1 MSGNTDFFP
10 LERNRYF
17 YGKLLTVRD
26 FEIEQRYTRN
36 SAQLMRRLT
45 FGAGVVCGLGVS
57 ASDDSTLLI
66 ESGMAIDY
74 LGRMVTIEEPL
85 LRKLQMIE
93 GQEDVKGKASAY
105 LCLAYKED
113 DLEPVNAVGAASGD
127 QRQCNVT
134 REGAR
139 LFLTAQEP
147 EYRAL
152 LEASGKENVTVL
164 YTSDELSLILA
175 VPEAVCAG
183 REFTAELLVVK
194 NEKTPPVY
202 FQLTG
207 DSAFVDSEDGR
218 VHLEFRESP
227 EETRRVYQVSFRMK
241 ARQMSDLES
250 PFLPSGGEID
260 LELGSHRYK
269 NYVEVDAKCFLCR
282 DTYQLA
288 ERRRLVDNLDR
299 RLRGRD
305 IPIYLAKVELLHS
318 AGSTFI
324 VSVTNLPFAQ
334 RVTQEGGTSGDGGPR
349 TVTTSVRS
357 LEYWQKPDV
366 KANYQPSTG
375 ALHFDFGIPSPE
387 QYDYAV
393 SHGTV
398 DLTLPGGVRVNSKV
412 YSDEIPHGLGPGT
425 VDVRL
430 SIEFSDHGTSD
441 ETALCFGNSEI
452 FVKGKTKNSPAGVP
466 WVEAAAVVYP
476 RRGTMRI
483 GLWLHD
489 MVEGN
494 RLTVHYFAQKP
505 ERDTS
510 RILAQRR
517 VGLSVTP
524 EFSHVAQR
532 GTIRFQAEV
541 IGSEDKSVR
550 WAVKEENGG
559 VIDHN
564 GIYQAPELPGTYE
577 IVATSNTDDTVT
589 ASAFVIV
596 EE

>member
-26 FEIEQRYTRN
+26 FEIEQKYTRN
-36 SAQLMRRLT
+36 SSQLMRRLVY
-45 FGAGVVCGLGVS
+45 GAGVVCGLGVS

-74 LGRMVTIEEPL
+74 LGRMVTVEEPL
-85 LRKLQMIE
+85 LRKLAMID
-93 GQEDVKGKASAY
+93 GQEDLKGKESAY
-105 LCLAYKED
+105 LCLEYQETNR
-113 DLEPVNAVGAASGD
+113 EPVNAVGAASGES
-127 QRQCNVT
+127 RQYNIT
-134 REGAR
+134 REGSH
-139 LFLTAQEP
+139 LFLTSQEP
-147 EYRAL
+147 DCRAL
-152 LEASGKENVTVL
+152 LEASGKENVSVL
-164 YTSDELSLILA
+164 YTSDELSLVLA

-183 REFTAELLVVK
+183 REFTVELLVVK

-207 DSAFVDSEDGR
+207 DSGFVESEDGR
-218 VHLEFRESP
+218 IHLEFRESP
-227 EETRRVYQVSFRMK
+227 EETRRVYQVGFRLK
-241 ARQMSDLES
+241 ARQMSDLQAA
-250 PFLPSGGEID
+250 FLPSGGEID

-269 NYVEVDAKCFLCR
+269 NYVEVGAKCYLCK
-282 DTYQLA
+282 DAGQLA
-288 ERRRLVDNLDR
+288 ARRRRMDNLEA
-299 RLRGRD
+299 RLKGRD
-305 IPIYLAKVELLHS
+305 LPIYLAKVELLHS

-324 VSVTNLPFAQ
+324 VSVTNLPFSQRIAQ
-334 RVTQEGGTSGDGGPR
+334 ETGSSDDGGPR

-398 DLTLPGGVRVNSKV
+398 DLTLPGGMRVNRKV
-412 YSDEIPHGLGPGT
+412 YSEEIPHGLGPGT

-430 SIEFSDHGTSD
+430 SIEFSDHGSED

-452 FVKGKTKNSPAGVP
+452 FVKSGKEKNNIP

-494 RLTVHYFAQKP
+494 RITVHYFAQKP

-517 VGLSVTP
+517 VGLAITP
-524 EFSHVAQR
+524 EFSHVALR
-532 GTIRFQAEV
+532 GTIRFQADV
-541 IGSEDKSVR
+541 TGSEDKSVR
-550 WAVKEENGG
+550 WLVREENGG

-577 IVATSNTDDTVT
+577 IVAISNSDESVR

-596 EE
+596 E

>member
-26 FEIEQRYTRN
+26 FEIEQKYTRT
-36 SAQLMRRLT
+36 SAQLMHRLVC
-45 FGAGVVCGLGVS
+45 GAGVVCGLGVS
-57 ASDDSTLLI
+57 AGDDSTLVI
-66 ESGMAIDY
+66 ESGMAFDY
-74 LGRMVTIEEPL
+74 LGRMVTVEEPL
-85 LRKLQMIE
+85 LRKLQMID
-93 GQEDVKGKASAY
+93 GQETLRDKSSAY
-105 LCLAYKED
+105 LCLEYQETD
-113 DLEPVNAVGAASGD
+113 MEPVNAVGAATGES
-127 QRQCNVT
+127 RQCNVT
-134 REGAR
+134 REGAH
-139 LFLTAQEP
+139 LFLTAREP
-147 EYRAL
+147 DYRAL
-152 LEASGKENVTVL
+152 LEASGKDNVTVL
-164 YTSDELSLILA
+164 YSSEELSLVMA

-183 REFTAELLVVK
+183 REFTVELLVVK
-194 NEKTPPVY
+194 NEKTPPVC
-202 FQLTG
+202 FTLSG
-207 DSAFVDSEDGR
+207 ESGFAESEDGR
-218 VHLEFRESP
+218 LRLEFRESP
-227 EETRRVYQVSFRMK
+227 EETRRVYQVGFRLK
-241 ARQMSDLES
+241 ARQMSDLQC
-250 PFLPSGGEID
+250 PLLPSGGEID

-269 NYVEVDAKCFLCR
+269 NYVGVNAKCYLCR
-282 DTYQLA
+282 DTYHLA
-288 ERRRLVDNLDR
+288 DRKQRMDDLEHRLK
-299 RLRGRD
+299 GRD
-305 IPIYLAKVELLHS
+305 LPIYLAKVELLQS

-324 VSVTNLPFAQ
+324 VSVTNLPFNQ
-334 RVTQEGGTSGDGGPR
+334 RVAQESSSAGDGGPR

-398 DLTLPGGVRVNSKV
+398 DMTLPGGMRVNRKI
-412 YSDEIPHGLGPGT
+412 YSEEIPHGLGPGT

-430 SIEFSDHGTSD
+430 SIEFSDQGAGN

-452 FVKGKTKNSPAGVP
+452 FVKGKEKNGVP

-494 RLTVHYFAQKP
+494 RITVHYFAQKP

-510 RILAQRR
+510 RIMAQRR
-517 VGLSVTP
+517 VGLSLTP
-524 EFSHVAQR
+524 EFSHVKPR

-541 IGSEDKSVR
+541 TGSEDKSVR
-550 WAVKEENGG
+550 WAVKEDNGG

-577 IVATSNTDDTVT
+577 ITAVSGADESIS

-596 EE
+596 E

>member
-26 FEIEQRYTRN
+26 FEIEQKYNRN
-36 SAQLMRRLT
+36 SANLMHRLA

-74 LGRMVTIEEPL
+74 LGRMVVVEEPL

-93 GQEDVKGKASAY
+93 GQETVKDKESAY
-105 LCLAYKED
+105 LCMEYQETPT
-113 DLEPVNAVGAASGD
+113 EPVNAVGAASGEN
-127 QRQCNVT
+127 RQYNIT

-139 LFLTAQEP
+139 LFLTAQAP
-147 EYRAL
+147 DYRAL
-152 LEASGKENVTVL
+152 LETAGKENVSVI
-164 YTSDELSLILA
+164 YSSDELTLVLS
-175 VPEAVCAG
+175 VPESVCSG
-183 REFTAELLVVK
+183 QEFTAELLVVK
-194 NEKTPPVY
+194 NEKTPSVY
-202 FQLTG
+202 FELSGTSG
-207 DSAFVDSEDGR
+207 FVDSEDGQI
-218 VHLEFRESP
+218 HLKFRENP
-227 EETRRVYQVSFRMK
+227 DETRRVYAVSFRLK
-241 ARQMSDLES
+241 AREMSELES
-250 PFLPSGGEID
+250 EFLPSGGEID
-260 LELGSHRYK
+260 MELGIHRYK
-269 NYVEVDAKCFLCR
+269 NYVEVNAKCFLCK
-282 DTYQLA
+282 DPEQLA
-288 ERRRLVDNLDR
+288 ERRRLSDNLEQ
-299 RLRGRD
+299 RLKGRD

-318 AGSTFI
+318 AGSMFI
-324 VSVTNLPFAQ
+324 VSVTDLPFEQ
-334 RVTQEGGTSGDGGPR
+334 RVTQESSSSGEGGPR
-349 TVTTSVRS
+349 TVTTSVRA

-366 KANYQPSTG
+366 KAAYQSSTG
-375 ALHFDFGIPSPE
+375 SLHFDFGIPTPE

-412 YSDEIPHGLGPGT
+412 FSDEIPHGLGPGT

-430 SIEFSDHGTSD
+430 SIEYADHSADD

-452 FVKGKTKNSPAGVP
+452 FVKSKTKDGVP
-466 WVEAAAVVYP
+466 WVEVAAVVYP

-489 MVEGN
+489 MVDGN

-505 ERDTS
+505 ERDTN

-517 VGLSVTP
+517 VSLSVTP
-524 EFSHVAQR
+524 EFTHVSTR
-532 GTIRFQAEV
+532 GIITFKSEV
-541 IGSEDKSVR
+541 TGSEDKSVR

-559 VIDHN
+559 AIDQN

-577 IVATSNTDDTVT
+577 ITATSNADNTVR

-596 EE
+596 E

>member
-1 MSGNTDFFP
+1 MSGNSDFFP

-17 YGKLLTVRD
+17 YGKLLTVREFD
-26 FEIEQRYTRN
+26 IEQKYVRN
-36 SAQLMRRLT
+36 SAQLMNRLAY
-45 FGAGVVCGLGVS
+45 GAGVVCGLGVS

-74 LGRMVTIEEPL
+74 LGHMVTIEEPL
-85 LRKLQMIE
+85 MRKLRMIE
-93 GQEDVKGKASAY
+93 GHETLTGKDSAY
-105 LCLAYKED
+105 LCLSYQETEI
-113 DLEPVNAVGAASGD
+113 EPVNAVGAASGD
-127 QRQCNVT
+127 NRQYNIT

-139 LFLTAQEP
+139 LYLTAQEP

-152 LEASGKENVTVL
+152 LEASGKDNVSML
-164 YTSDELSLILA
+164 YTSDQITLVLS

-183 REFTAELLVVK
+183 KEFVVELLVIK

-202 FQLTG
+202 FELSGSSGFADT
-207 DSAFVDSEDGR
+207 EDGNI
-218 VHLEFRESP
+218 HLKFSESP
-227 EETRRVYQVSFRMK
+227 EEKRRVYPVSFRLK
-241 ARQMSDLES
+241 ARQMSGLQS
-250 PFLPSGGEID
+250 ALLPQGGEID

-269 NYVEVDAKCFLCR
+269 NYVEVGAKSTICK
-282 DTYQLA
+282 DSYELA
-288 ERRRLVDNLDR
+288 ERQRLTDNLEKH
-299 RLRGRD
+299 LKGRD
-305 IPIYLAKVELLHS
+305 IPIYLAKLELLQS
-318 AGSTFI
+318 AGSMFL

-334 RVTQEGGTSGDGGPR
+334 RISQENGYTGDGGPR

-375 ALHFDFGIPSPE
+375 SLHFDFGIPSPE

-398 DLTLPGGVRVNSKV
+398 EMTLPGGLRVNSKV
-412 YSDEIPHGLGPGT
+412 YSEEIPHGLGPGT

-430 SIEFSDHGTSD
+430 SVEFADRSSAD
-441 ETALCFGNSEI
+441 EAALCFGNSEI
-452 FVKGKTKNSPAGVP
+452 FVKSKLKVDVP
-466 WVEAAAVVYP
+466 WVETAAVVYP
-476 RRGTMRI
+476 HRGTMRI

-489 MVEGN
+489 MVDGN
-494 RLTVHYFAQKP
+494 RITVHYFAQKP

-517 VGLSVTP
+517 ISLTVTP
-524 EFSHVAQR
+524 EFTHVKPR
-532 GTIRFQAEV
+532 GTVCFKAEV
-541 IGSEDKSVR
+541 TGSEDQSVR

-559 VIDHN
+559 VIDYN

-577 IVATSNTDDTVT
+577 IT
-589 ASAFVIV
+589 AVSSADESIAVSAFVIV
-596 EE
+596 E

>member
-1 MSGNTDFFP
+1 MSGNSDFFP

-26 FEIEQRYTRN
+26 FDIEQRYTR
-36 SAQLMRRLT
+36 STAQLMNRLA

-57 ASDDSTLLI
+57 ASDGSTLLI

-74 LGRMVTIEEPL
+74 QGRMVVIEEPL

-93 GQEDVKGKASAY
+93 GQETIKDRESAY
-105 LCLAYKED
+105 LCMEYHETQT
-113 DLEPVNAVGAASGD
+113 EPVNAVGAASGES
-127 QRQCNVT
+127 RQYNIT

-139 LFLTAQEP
+139 LFLTAEEP
-147 EYRAL
+147 DYRAL
-152 LEASGKENVTVL
+152 LEASGKENVSMI
-164 YTSDELSLILA
+164 YTSDELSLVLA
-175 VPEAVCAG
+175 VPDSVCAG
-183 REFTAELLVVK
+183 REFTVDLLVVK
-194 NEKTPPVY
+194 NENTPPVC
-202 FQLTG
+202 FELNG
-207 DSAFVDSEDGR
+207 SSGFVESEDGR
-218 VHLEFRESP
+218 IHLSFREDPS
-227 EETRRVYQVSFRMK
+227 ETRRVYQVSFRMK
-241 ARQMSDLES
+241 ARQMSELES

-269 NYVEVDAKCFLCR
+269 NYVEVGAKCYLCK

-288 ERRRLVDNLDR
+288 ERRRLSDNLER

-305 IPIYLAKVELLHS
+305 IPLYLAKLELLHT
-318 AGSTFI
+318 AGSMFL
-324 VSVTNLPFAQ
+324 VSVTNLPFSQ
-334 RVTQEGGTSGDGGPR
+334 RITKETSRTTDGGPR

-366 KANYQPSTG
+366 KAIFQPSTG

-387 QYDYAV
+387 QYDYGV

-412 YSDEIPHGLGPGT
+412 FSEEIPHGLGPGT

-430 SIEFSDHGTSD
+430 SIEFADRSAGD

-452 FVKGKTKNSPAGVP
+452 FVKGKQKEGVP
-466 WVEAAAVVYP
+466 WVEAAAIVYP

-489 MVEGN
+489 MVDGN

-510 RILAQRR
+510 RIMAQRR
-517 VGLSVTP
+517 VGLTVTP
-524 EFSHVAQR
+524 EFSHVSPR
-532 GTIRFQAEV
+532 ETIVFQADV
-541 IGSEDKSVR
+541 TGSEDKGVR
-550 WAVKEENGG
+550 WAVREANGG

-577 IVATSNTDDTVT
+577 IYAVSTADESIT

-596 EE
+596 E

>member
-10 LERNRYF
+10 IERNRYF

-26 FEIEQRYTRN
+26 FEIEQTYARR
-36 SAQLMRRLT
+36 SSQLMNRLA
-45 FGAGVVCGLGVS
+45 FGAGVICGLGVS

-74 LGRMVTIEEPL
+74 LGRMVAVEEPL
-85 LRKLQMIE
+85 LRKLQMID
-93 GQEDVKGKASAY
+93 GQESIQGKASAY
-105 LCLAYKED
+105 LCLDYQET
-113 DLEPVNAVGAASGD
+113 DLEPVNAVGAASGQ
-127 QRQCNVT
+127 QRQCNIT
-134 REGAR
+134 REGAH

-152 LEASGKENVTVL
+152 LEASGKDNVTVL
-164 YTSDELSLILA
+164 YSSDELSLILA

-194 NEKTPPVY
+194 NENTPPVY
-202 FQLTG
+202 FQLNG
-207 DSAFVDSEDGR
+207 DSGFVDSDDGR
-218 VHLEFRESP
+218 LHLEFRESP
-227 EETRRVYQVSFRMK
+227 EEKRRVYQVPFRLK
-241 ARQMSDLES
+241 ARQMSDLQS

-282 DTYQLA
+282 DTFQLA
-288 ERRRLVDNLDR
+288 ERNRLIDNLDR
-299 RLRGRD
+299 SLKGRD
-305 IPIYLAKVELLHS
+305 IPIYLAKLELLHT
-318 AGSTFI
+318 AGSMFI
-324 VSVTNLPFAQ
+324 VSVTNLPFGQ
-334 RVTQEGGTSGDGGPR
+334 RITQEGGASGDNGPR
-349 TVTTSVRS
+349 TVTSSVRT

-398 DLTLPGGVRVNSKV
+398 DLTLPSGVRVNSKI
-412 YSDEIPHGLGPGT
+412 YSEEIPHGLGPGT

-430 SIEFSDHGTSD
+430 SIEFADHGAGD
-441 ETALCFGNSEI
+441 ETTLCFGNSEI
-452 FVKGKTKNSPAGVP
+452 FVRSKTKNVPMGVP

-505 ERDTS
+505 ERDTN
-510 RILAQRR
+510 RIMAQRK
-517 VGLSVTP
+517 VGISVTP
-524 EFSHVAQR
+524 EFSHVAVR

-541 IGSEDKSVR
+541 TGSEDKSVR
-550 WAVKEENGG
+550 WVVKEENGG

-577 IVATSNTDDTVT
+577 IVAISNTDESVT

-596 EE
+596 E

>member
-26 FEIEQRYTRN
+26 FEVEQKYMR
-36 SAQLMRRLT
+36 SSSQLVRRLVY
-45 FGAGVVCGLGVS
+45 GAGVVCGLGVS

-74 LGRMVTIEEPL
+74 LGRMVTVEEPL
-85 LRKLQMIE
+85 LRKLQMID
-93 GQEDVKGKASAY
+93 GQETLKGKESAY
-105 LCLAYKED
+105 LCLEYQETNR
-113 DLEPVNAVGAASGD
+113 EPVNAVGATSGES
-127 QRQCNVT
+127 RQYNIT
-134 REGAR
+134 REGSH
-139 LFLTAQEP
+139 LFLSTQEP
-147 EYRAL
+147 DYRAL
-152 LEASGKENVTVL
+152 LEASGKENVSVL
-164 YTSDELSLILA
+164 YSSDELSLVLS

-183 REFTAELLVVK
+183 REFTVELLVVK
-194 NEKTPPVY
+194 NENTPPVY
-202 FQLTG
+202 FQLSG
-207 DSAFVDSEDGR
+207 DSGFVDSEDGR

-227 EETRRVYQVSFRMK
+227 EETRRVYQVGFRLK
-241 ARQMSDLES
+241 ARQMSDLQS
-250 PFLPSGGEID
+250 AFLPSGGEID

-269 NYVEVDAKCFLCR
+269 NYVEVPAKCFLCR

-288 ERRRLVDNLDR
+288 ARNRRIDNLEH
-299 RLRGRD
+299 RLKGRD
-305 IPIYLAKVELLHS
+305 IPIYLAKLELLHS

-324 VSVTNLPFAQ
+324 VSVTNLPFTQRIAQ
-334 RVTQEGGTSGDGGPR
+334 ESSTTDDGGPR

-366 KANYQPSTG
+366 KASFQPSTG

-398 DLTLPGGVRVNSKV
+398 DLTLPGGMRVNRKI
-412 YSDEIPHGLGPGT
+412 YSEEIPHGLGPGT

-430 SIEFSDHGTSD
+430 SIEFADHAAGD

-452 FVKGKTKNSPAGVP
+452 FVKSKEKNSVP

-483 GLWLHD
+483 GLWMHD

-494 RLTVHYFAQKP
+494 RITVHYFAQKP

-517 VGLSVTP
+517 IGLTVTP
-524 EFSHVAQR
+524 EFSRVAVR

-541 IGSEDKSVR
+541 TGSEDKSVR
-550 WAVKEENGG
+550 WLVKEDNGG

-577 IVATSNTDDTVT
+577 ITAVSNSDDSIT

-596 EE
+596 E

>member
-1 MSGNTDFFP
+1 MSGNSDFFP

-26 FEIEQRYTRN
+26 FEIEQKYTRN
-36 SAQLMRRLT
+36 SSQLMHRLVY
-45 FGAGVVCGLGVS
+45 GAGVVCGLGVS

-74 LGRMVTIEEPL
+74 LGRMVTVEEPL
-85 LRKLQMIE
+85 LRKLAMID
-93 GQEDVKGKASAY
+93 GQEDLKGKESAY
-105 LCLAYKED
+105 LCLEYQETNR
-113 DLEPVNAVGAASGD
+113 EPVNAVGAASGES
-127 QRQCNVT
+127 RQYNIT
-134 REGAR
+134 REGSH
-139 LFLTAQEP
+139 LFLTSQEP
-147 EYRAL
+147 DYRAL
-152 LEASGKENVTVL
+152 LEASGKENVSVL
-164 YTSDELSLILA
+164 YTSDELSLVLA

-183 REFTAELLVVK
+183 REFTVELLVVK

-207 DSAFVDSEDGR
+207 DSGFVESEDGR
-218 VHLEFRESP
+218 IHLEFRESP
-227 EETRRVYQVSFRMK
+227 EETRRVYQVGFRLK
-241 ARQMSDLES
+241 ARQMSGLES
-250 PFLPSGGEID
+250 AFLPSGGEID

-269 NYVEVDAKCFLCR
+269 NYVEVGAKCYLCK
-282 DTYQLA
+282 DPYQLA
-288 ERRRLVDNLDR
+288 ERRSLTDNLEH
-299 RLRGRD
+299 RLKGRD
-305 IPIYLAKVELLHS
+305 LPIYLAKLELLHS
-318 AGSTFI
+318 AGSTFL

-334 RVTQEGGTSGDGGPR
+334 RITQESSYAVDGGPR

-366 KANYQPSTG
+366 KANFQPSTG

-398 DLTLPGGVRVNSKV
+398 DLTLPGGVRVNNKV
-412 YSDEIPHGLGPGT
+412 YSEEIPHGLGPGT

-430 SIEFSDHGTSD
+430 SIEFSDRTAGD

-452 FVKGKTKNSPAGVP
+452 FVKGKWKDGVP
-466 WVEAAAVVYP
+466 WVEAAAIVYP

-505 ERDTS
+505 ERDTN

-517 VGLSVTP
+517 IGLSVTP
-524 EFSHVAQR
+524 EFSHVAAR
-532 GTIRFQAEV
+532 GTLMFQAEV
-541 IGSEDKSVR
+541 TGSEDKGVR
-550 WAVKEENGG
+550 WVVKEDNGG
-559 VIDHN
+559 AIDHN

-577 IVATSNTDDTVT
+577 ITAISSADESIT

-596 EE
+596 E

>member
-26 FEIEQRYTRN
+26 FEVEQKYMR
-36 SAQLMRRLT
+36 SSSQLVRRLVY
-45 FGAGVVCGLGVS
+45 GAGVVCGLGVS

-74 LGRMVTIEEPL
+74 LGRMVTVEEPL
-85 LRKLQMIE
+85 LRKLQMID
-93 GQEDVKGKASAY
+93 GQETLKGKESAY
-105 LCLAYKED
+105 LCLEYQETD
-113 DLEPVNAVGAASGD
+113 REPVNAVGATSGES
-127 QRQCNVT
+127 RQYNIT
-134 REGAR
+134 REGSH
-139 LFLTAQEP
+139 LFLSAQEP
-147 EYRAL
+147 DYRAL
-152 LEASGKENVTVL
+152 LEASGKENVSVL
-164 YTSDELSLILA
+164 YSSDELSLVLA

-183 REFTAELLVVK
+183 REFTVELLVVK
-194 NEKTPPVY
+194 NENTPPVY
-202 FQLTG
+202 FQLSG
-207 DSAFVDSEDGR
+207 DSGFVDSEDGR
-218 VHLEFRESP
+218 VRLEFRESP
-227 EETRRVYQVSFRMK
+227 EETRRVYQVGFRLK
-241 ARQMSDLES
+241 ARQMSDLQS
-250 PFLPSGGEID
+250 AFLPSGGEID

-269 NYVEVDAKCFLCR
+269 NYVEVPAKCFLCR

-288 ERRRLVDNLDR
+288 ARNRRIDNLEH
-299 RLRGRD
+299 RLKGRD
-305 IPIYLAKVELLHS
+305 IPIYLAKLELLHS
-318 AGSTFI
+318 AGSTFV
-324 VSVTNLPFAQ
+324 VSVTNLPFTQ
-334 RVTQEGGTSGDGGPR
+334 RITQESSTSDDGGPR

-366 KANYQPSTG
+366 KASFQPSTG

-398 DLTLPGGVRVNSKV
+398 DLTLPGGMRVNRKI
-412 YSDEIPHGLGPGT
+412 YSEEIPHGLGPGT

-430 SIEFSDHGTSD
+430 SIEFDDHAAGD

-452 FVKGKTKNSPAGVP
+452 FVKSKEKNSVP

-483 GLWLHD
+483 GLWMHD

-494 RLTVHYFAQKP
+494 RITVHYFAQKP

-517 VGLSVTP
+517 IGLTVTP
-524 EFSHVAQR
+524 EFSRVAAR

-541 IGSEDKSVR
+541 TGSEDKSVR
-550 WAVKEENGG
+550 WMVKEDNGG

-577 IVATSNTDDTVT
+577 ITAISNSDDSVT

-596 EE
+596 E

>member
-26 FEIEQRYTRN
+26 FEIEQKYTRN
-36 SAQLMRRLT
+36 SAQLMHRLA

-74 LGRMVTIEEPL
+74 LGHMVVVEEPL
-85 LRKLQMIE
+85 LRKLQMID
-93 GQEDVKGKASAY
+93 GQDTIKGKESAY
-105 LCLAYKED
+105 LCLNYQETDA
-113 DLEPVNAVGAASGD
+113 EPVNAVGAASGES
-127 QRQCNVT
+127 RQYNIT
-134 REGAR
+134 REGAK

-147 EYRAL
+147 DYRAL

-164 YTSDELSLILA
+164 YTSDQLSLVLS
-175 VPEAVCAG
+175 VPESVCAG
-183 REFTAELLVVK
+183 REFTVELLVVK
-194 NEKTPPVY
+194 NEKTPPV
-202 FQLTG
+202 FFELNG
-207 DSAFVDSEDGR
+207 NSGFVDSEDGR
-218 VHLEFRESP
+218 IHLKFRESP

-241 ARQMSDLES
+241 ARQMSGLQS
-250 PFLPSGGEID
+250 AFLPSGGEID

-269 NYVEVDAKCFLCR
+269 NYVEVGAKCYLCK
-282 DTYQLA
+282 DTYELA
-288 ERRRLVDNLDR
+288 ERHRLVDNLEH
-299 RLRGRD
+299 RLKGRD
-305 IPIYLAKVELLHS
+305 IPIYLAKLELLHS
-318 AGSTFI
+318 AGSMFV

-334 RVTQEGGTSGDGGPR
+334 RIARESSQVSDGGPR

-366 KANYQPSTG
+366 KANFQPSTG

-393 SHGTV
+393 SHGKV

-412 YSDEIPHGLGPGT
+412 YSEEIPHGLGPGT

-430 SIEFSDHGTSD
+430 SIEFTDRKSGD

-452 FVKGKTKNSPAGVP
+452 FVKGKAKDEVP

-489 MVEGN
+489 MVDGN
-494 RLTVHYFAQKP
+494 RITVHYFAQKP

-510 RILAQRR
+510 RILAQRK
-517 VGLSVTP
+517 VGLTVTP
-524 EFSHVAQR
+524 EFTHVSPR
-532 GTIRFQAEV
+532 GMVYFKSDVT
-541 IGSEDKSVR
+541 GSEDKGVR

-577 IVATSNTDDTVT
+577 ITAISSADESIT

-596 EE
+596 E

>member
-26 FEIEQRYTRN
+26 FEIEQKYTRN
-36 SAQLMRRLT
+36 SSQLMRRLVY
-45 FGAGVVCGLGVS
+45 GAGVVCGLGVG

-74 LGRMVTIEEPL
+74 LGRMVTIEEPM
-85 LRKLQMIE
+85 LRKLQMID
-93 GQEDVKGKASAY
+93 GQENLKGKESAY
-105 LCLAYKED
+105 LCLEYQESNR
-113 DLEPVNAVGAASGD
+113 EPVNAVGAASGES
-127 QRQCNVT
+127 RQYNIT
-134 REGAR
+134 REGSH
-139 LFLTAQEP
+139 LFLTSQEP
-147 EYRAL
+147 DYRAL
-152 LEASGKENVTVL
+152 LEASGKENVSVL
-164 YTSDELSLILA
+164 YTSDELSLVLA

-194 NEKTPPVY
+194 NEKTPPIF
-202 FQLTG
+202 FQLSG
-207 DSAFVDSEDGR
+207 DSGFVDSEDGR
-218 VHLEFRESP
+218 IHLEFRESP
-227 EETRRVYQVSFRMK
+227 EETRRVYQVGFRMK
-241 ARQMSDLES
+241 ARQMSDLQS
-250 PFLPSGGEID
+250 AFLPSGGEID

-269 NYVEVDAKCFLCR
+269 NYVEVGAKSFLCR

-288 ERRRLVDNLDR
+288 ARKRRMDNLEQ
-299 RLRGRD
+299 RLKGRD
-305 IPIYLAKVELLHS
+305 LPIYLAKLELLHS
-318 AGSTFI
+318 VGSTFI
-324 VSVTNLPFAQ
+324 VSVTNLPFSQ
-334 RVTQEGGTSGDGGPR
+334 RITQETGASDDGGPR

-398 DLTLPGGVRVNSKV
+398 DLTLPGGMRVNRKI
-412 YSDEIPHGLGPGT
+412 YSEEIPHGLGPGT

-430 SIEFSDHGTSD
+430 SIEFSDHGSGD

-452 FVKGKTKNSPAGVP
+452 FVKSKEKNNIP
-466 WVEAAAVVYP
+466 WVEVAAVVYP

-517 VGLSVTP
+517 VALSVTP
-524 EFSHVAQR
+524 EFTRVEKR
-532 GTIRFQAEV
+532 GTIRFQAEMT
-541 IGSEDKSVR
+541 GSEDKSVR
-550 WAVKEENGG
+550 WSVKEENGG

-577 IVATSNTDDTVT
+577 IVAVSNSDENVT

-596 EE
+596 E

>member
-26 FEIEQRYTRN
+26 FEVEQKYMR
-36 SAQLMRRLT
+36 SSSQLVRRLVY
-45 FGAGVVCGLGVS
+45 GAGVVCGLGVS

-74 LGRMVTIEEPL
+74 LGRMVTVEEPL
-85 LRKLQMIE
+85 LRKLQMID
-93 GQEDVKGKASAY
+93 GQETLKGKESAY
-105 LCLAYKED
+105 LCLEYQETD
-113 DLEPVNAVGAASGD
+113 REPVNAVGATSGES
-127 QRQCNVT
+127 RQYNIT
-134 REGAR
+134 REGSH
-139 LFLTAQEP
+139 LFLSAQEP
-147 EYRAL
+147 DYRAL
-152 LEASGKENVTVL
+152 LEASGKENVSVL
-164 YTSDELSLILA
+164 YSSDELSLVLS

-183 REFTAELLVVK
+183 REFTVELLVVK
-194 NEKTPPVY
+194 NENTPPVY
-202 FQLTG
+202 FQLSG
-207 DSAFVDSEDGR
+207 DSGFVDSEDGR
-218 VHLEFRESP
+218 VRLEFRESP
-227 EETRRVYQVSFRMK
+227 EETRRVYQVGFRLK
-241 ARQMSDLES
+241 ARQMSDLQS
-250 PFLPSGGEID
+250 AFLPSGGEID

-269 NYVEVDAKCFLCR
+269 NYVEVPAKCFLCR

-288 ERRRLVDNLDR
+288 ARNRRIDNLEH
-299 RLRGRD
+299 RLKGRD
-305 IPIYLAKVELLHS
+305 IPIYLAKLELLHS
-318 AGSTFI
+318 AGSTFV
-324 VSVTNLPFAQ
+324 VSVTNLPFTQ
-334 RVTQEGGTSGDGGPR
+334 RITQESSSSDDGGPR

-366 KANYQPSTG
+366 KASFQPSTG

-398 DLTLPGGVRVNSKV
+398 DLTLPGGMRVNRKV
-412 YSDEIPHGLGPGT
+412 YSEEIPHGLGPGT

-430 SIEFSDHGTSD
+430 SIEFDDHAAGD

-452 FVKGKTKNSPAGVP
+452 FVKSKEKNSVP

-494 RLTVHYFAQKP
+494 RITVHYFAQKP

-517 VGLSVTP
+517 IGLSVTP
-524 EFSHVAQR
+524 EFSRVAVR

-541 IGSEDKSVR
+541 TGSEDKSVR
-550 WAVKEENGG
+550 WTVKEDNGG

-577 IVATSNTDDTVT
+577 ITAISNSDDSVT

-596 EE
+596 E

>member
-1 MSGNTDFFP
+1 MSGNSDFFP

-26 FEIEQRYTRN
+26 FDIEQRYTR
-36 SAQLMRRLT
+36 STSQLINRLA

-57 ASDDSTLLI
+57 ASDGSTLLI

-74 LGRMVTIEEPL
+74 QGRMVVVEEPL

-93 GQEDVKGKASAY
+93 GQETIKGKESAY
-105 LCLAYKED
+105 LCMEYHESQI
-113 DLEPVNAVGAASGD
+113 EPVNAVGAASGD
-127 QRQCNVT
+127 SRQYNIT

-139 LFLTAQEP
+139 LFLTAEEP
-147 EYRAL
+147 DYRAL
-152 LEASGKENVTVL
+152 LEASGKENVSVL
-164 YTSDELSLILA
+164 YTSDEITLVLA
-175 VPEAVCAG
+175 VPDSVCSG
-183 REFTAELLVVK
+183 KEFTVDLLVVK
-194 NEKTPPVY
+194 NEKTPPVC
-202 FQLTG
+202 FELSG
-207 DSAFVDSEDGR
+207 SSGFVESEDGR
-218 VHLEFRESP
+218 IHLQFREDP
-227 EETRRVYQVSFRMK
+227 AETRRVYQIGFRLK
-241 ARQMSDLES
+241 ARQISDLES

-269 NYVEVDAKCFLCR
+269 NYVEVGAKCYLCK

-288 ERRRLVDNLDR
+288 ERSRLTDNLER

-305 IPIYLAKVELLHS
+305 IPLYLAKLELLHT
-318 AGSTFI
+318 AGSMFL

-334 RVTQEGGTSGDGGPR
+334 RITKETTSTSDGGPR

-366 KANYQPSTG
+366 KASFQPSTG

-387 QYDYAV
+387 LYDYGI

-412 YSDEIPHGLGPGT
+412 FSEEIPHGLGPGT

-430 SIEFSDHGTSD
+430 SIEYSDRSAGD

-452 FVKGKTKNSPAGVP
+452 FVKGRQKDGVP
-466 WVEAAAVVYP
+466 WVEAAAIVYP

-489 MVEGN
+489 MVDGN

-510 RILAQRR
+510 RIMAQRR
-517 VGLSVTP
+517 VGLTVAP
-524 EFSHVAQR
+524 EFSHVVPR
-532 GTIRFQAEV
+532 GTIIFKAEV
-541 IGSEDKSVR
+541 TGSEDKGVR
-550 WAVKEENGG
+550 WAVKEANGG

-577 IVATSNTDDTVT
+577 ILAISTADESIT

-596 EE
+596 E

>member
-26 FEIEQRYTRN
+26 FEIEQNYTRN
-36 SAQLMRRLT
+36 SAQLMHRLA

-74 LGRMVTIEEPL
+74 LGRMVTVEEPL

-93 GQEDVKGKASAY
+93 GQETLRDKESAY
-105 LCLAYKED
+105 LCLSYQETD
-113 DLEPVNAVGAASGD
+113 MEPVNAVGAASGES
-127 QRQCNVT
+127 RQCNIT

-139 LFLTAQEP
+139 LFLTAEEP
-147 EYRAL
+147 DYRAL
-152 LEASGKENVTVL
+152 LEASGKENVSVL
-164 YTSDELSLILA
+164 YSSDELSVVLA

-183 REFTAELLVVK
+183 HEFTVELLVVK

-202 FQLTG
+202 FQLNG
-207 DSAFVDSEDGR
+207 ESGFVDSEDGR
-218 VHLEFRESP
+218 IHLEYRESP
-227 EETRRVYQVSFRMK
+227 EEKRCVYQVGFRMT
-241 ARQMSDLES
+241 ARQMSDVQS
-250 PFLPSGGEID
+250 MFLPSGGEID

-282 DTYQLA
+282 DPYQLA
-288 ERRRLVDNLDR
+288 ERRRMLDNLDH
-299 RLRGRD
+299 RLKGRD
-305 IPIYLAKVELLHS
+305 IPIYLAKLELLHS
-318 AGSTFI
+318 AGSVFV
-324 VSVTNLPFAQ
+324 VSVTNLPFSQ
-334 RVTQEGGTSGDGGPR
+334 RIAQEGTSSGDGGPR

-375 ALHFDFGIPSPE
+375 SLHFDFGIPSPE
-387 QYDYAV
+387 QYDYAIC
-393 SHGTV
+393 HGTV
-398 DLTLPGGVRVNSKV
+398 DLTLPGGMRVNSKV
-412 YSDEIPHGLGPGT
+412 YSEEIPHGLGPGT

-430 SIEFSDHGTSD
+430 SVEFSDRGAGD

-452 FVKGKTKNSPAGVP
+452 FVKSKAKNAPAGVP
-466 WVEAAAVVYP
+466 WVETAAVVYP
-476 RRGTMRI
+476 RRGTMRV

-505 ERDTS
+505 ERDTN
-510 RILAQRR
+510 RILAERR
-517 VGLSVTP
+517 MGLSVTP
-524 EFSHVAQR
+524 EFSHVALR
-532 GTIRFQAEV
+532 GTVRFQAEV
-541 IGSEDKSVR
+541 TGSQDQSVR
-550 WAVKEENGG
+550 WSVKEENGG
-559 VIDHN
+559 AIDHN
-564 GIYQAPELPGTYE
+564 GIYQAPEIPGTYE
-577 IVATSNTDDTVT
+577 IVAVSTADETVT

-596 EE
+596 E